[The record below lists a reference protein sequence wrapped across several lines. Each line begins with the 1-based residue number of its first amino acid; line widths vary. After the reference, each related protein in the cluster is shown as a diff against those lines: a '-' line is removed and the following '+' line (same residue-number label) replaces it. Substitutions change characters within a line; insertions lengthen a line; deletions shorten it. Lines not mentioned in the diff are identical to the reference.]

1 VQGIRR
7 EEVAKAK
14 GLGIIGLMLLVAGTV
29 HYWPRAG
36 RDDVAPRPEPAVV
49 VSASQPAAVVVP
61 AQPDRAVPRRAE
73 LQFRPPELQF
83 RSLRQIRPEPAP
95 APVFQ
100 PDAPP
105 IAALAG
111 LPGTVSSLPEMSR
124 STSFVPTLVPALVPA
139 PSDFVL
145 ETRPVAHPQ
154 EPARALTAAAK
165 ATGKGLAVAF
175 QKTGAA
181 FRKVF

>member
-1 VQGIRR
+1 MQGIRR
-7 EEVAKAK
+7 EEAAKAK

-36 RDDVAPRPEPAVV
+36 RDDVAPRPEPAIVTSALPDAPGVV
-49 VSASQPAAVVVP
+49 APAVS
-61 AQPDRAVPRRAE
+61 RRAE
-73 LQFRPPELQF
+73 LQFRRPEPQF
-83 RSLRQIRPEPAP
+83 RRPLRQVRPEPAP
-95 APVFQ
+95 APVFK

-111 LPGTVSSLPEMSR
+111 LPGTLSSLPEPSR
-124 STSFVPTLVPALVPA
+124 ATSFVPTLVPALA
-139 PSDFVL
+139 PPPSALIV
-145 ETRPVAHPQ
+145 ETQPVAHPQ
-154 EPARALTAAAK
+154 QPAGALIVAAK
-165 ATGKGLAVAF
+165 ATGKGLAAAF